1 MLGCSLKPGVSQ
13 YQVFEYSEMHKCTY
27 LEPLESLECLMDFPQ
42 DGSGSLPAILVGF
55 VNFCYLAGMY
65 TTHQNQQTASQFGR
79 PGAIE

>member
-1 MLGCSLKPGVSQ
+1 M
-13 YQVFEYSEMHKCTY
+13 E
-27 LEPLESLECLMDFPQ
+27 FPQ

-79 PGAIE
+79 PGAIEWKWPGHPAPVQVLLEHLDMSTSYPRAYRRGVLQMA